1 MTVTNPAPT
10 RAKLLSADVNKRVWA
25 LQSAFL
31 APGSAGNAEATA
43 TLARLRR
50 CALDEPGA
58 DPSVWQVTL
67 ADLPDELRWDN
78 ASSPG
83 ERAVHAALVLYA
95 MHQQS
100 NAVPVY
106 RVGVGLGEAVR
117 QLALARGRD
126 GKPDQS
132 TISRLHQV
140 ALAGDSA
147 GQLYHLR
154 GLIALLHS
162 ESPPIALD
170 HAQLAVDLWRL
181 FDPFQ
186 DSNRVVAQWGRDLHN
201 KPRSTTT
208 GEPQ

>member
-1 MTVTNPAPT
+1 MTVTNSAPT
-10 RAKLLSADVNKRVWA
+10 RAQLLKTDVDKRIWN

-31 APGSAGNAEATA
+31 APGSRGNAEATA

-78 ASSPG
+78 AASPA

-95 MHQQS
+95 AHQQS
-100 NAVPVY
+100 NAVAVY
-106 RVGVGLGEAVR
+106 HSGVGLGAAVR
-117 QLALARGRD
+117 QLARARGRE
-126 GKPDQS
+126 GEIDQPS
-132 TISRLHQV
+132 IGRLHQV
-140 ALAGDSA
+140 ALANDSA

-154 GLIALLHS
+154 GLVALFRS

-186 DSNRVVAQWGRDLHN
+186 DSNRVVAQWGRDLHS
-201 KPRSTTT
+201 KPHSTPT
-208 GEPQ
+208 GDPQ